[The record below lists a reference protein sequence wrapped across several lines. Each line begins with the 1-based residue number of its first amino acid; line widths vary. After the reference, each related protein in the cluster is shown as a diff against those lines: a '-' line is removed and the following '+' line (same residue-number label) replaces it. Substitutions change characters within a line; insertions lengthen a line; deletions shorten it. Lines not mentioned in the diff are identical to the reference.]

1 MSALDLARRPRVDI
15 GADGAPAPRAAR
27 PAPPAAVLVSAAVLA
42 VIALFVV
49 WPGLFTSF
57 DPVRSDVANSL
68 QAPSAQHWFG
78 TDRLGRDVWARV
90 VYGARYSVLIGIA
103 ATAIGVVGGTI
114 IGIGAGLSGAF
125 VRGRAGRL
133 LDEAL
138 TRVIDVLSSLP
149 AILLAMLVVTFTG
162 PGIGNIAVAIGI
174 AGMPLYARVVRSQ
187 TMVVVRTDYVAHA
200 AVYGRSRAAVLTEH
214 VLPNGLTAV
223 PVLAAIDIGTSILA
237 VSGLSFLGLGPQPPT
252 PEWGVMLSE
261 ARDILRIAP
270 WAGIFPGLFITAT
283 VISVTVVG
291 RWLQRAADR
300 RIS

>member
-1 MSALDLARRPRVDI
+1 DGVRPAGHRIHQPAGREQQGRAGRDRRRPPRGGRLRRRVDAARSRIHAGGSPPPGRCAMSALDLVRRPRVAI
-15 GADGAPAPRAAR
+15 GAGAAPAPGPAR

-149 AILLAMLVVTFTG
+149 
-162 PGIGNIAVAIGI
+162 
-174 AGMPLYARVVRSQ
+174 
-187 TMVVVRTDYVAHA
+187 
-200 AVYGRSRAAVLTEH
+200 
-214 VLPNGLTAV
+214 
-223 PVLAAIDIGTSILA
+223 
-237 VSGLSFLGLGPQPPT
+237 
-252 PEWGVMLSE
+252 
-261 ARDILRIAP
+261 
-270 WAGIFPGLFITAT
+270 
-283 VISVTVVG
+283 
-291 RWLQRAADR
+291 
-300 RIS
+300 